1 MRPFVPTAGQNFNFQ
16 DKNRRATSL
25 ARILVVAPNWIGDVL
40 MARPLLARLR
50 EKDPQAQVDLL
61 APEWVAP
68 VARRMPEVDEVI
80 AAPFRHGALQLGE
93 RWQLGRALKARR
105 YDQAVV
111 LPNTWK
117 SALVP
122 FFAGIPERIGYLG
135 EMRYGLLNRI
145 HEKRAS
151 PMREHYARLAGP
163 LENQILVQPHLI
175 VGSAEIDNVL
185 KKFLI
190 EKPYAVLCPGAEYG
204 PAKRWPYF
212 ASLSEKISLQRI
224 LLGSASDTDA
234 AENISG
240 KNLVGKT
247 TLDEAI
253 ALVAGAQFVVTNDS
267 GLMHVAAAL
276 GRPQVALFGSS
287 SPEHTPPQSP
297 AARVLWLHLECSPC
311 YQRVCPLGHFRCMKE
326 LAVDRVLAETRNL

>member
-1 MRPFVPTAGQNFNFQ
+1 
-16 DKNRRATSL
+16 
-25 ARILVVAPNWIGDVL
+25 
-40 MARPLLARLR
+40 MAQPLLARLH
-50 EKDPQAQVDLL
+50 EKNPRAKVDLL

-80 AAPFRHGALQLGE
+80 GAPFRHGALQLGA
-93 RWQLGRALKARR
+93 RWQLGRALRARG

-145 HEKRAS
+145 YEKRDAS
-151 PMREHYARLAGP
+151 MRDHYARLAESP
-163 LENQILVQPHLI
+163 VADLRQPRLR
-175 VGSAEIDNVL
+175 VDSQEIQSVR
-185 KKFLI
+185 KKFDVSG
-190 EKPYAVLCPGAEYG
+190 PYAVLCPGAEYG

-224 LLGSASDTDA
+224 LLGSASDADA

-253 ALVAGAQFVVTNDS
+253 ALVAGAQFVVSNDS

-326 LAVDRVLAETRNL
+326 ITVDRVLAETRNR

>member
-1 MRPFVPTAGQNFNFQ
+1 
-16 DKNRRATSL
+16 
-25 ARILVVAPNWIGDVL
+25 
-40 MARPLLARLR
+40 MAQPLLARLH
-50 EKDPQAQVDLL
+50 EKNPQAKVDLL

-80 AAPFRHGALQLGE
+80 GAPFRHGALQLGA
-93 RWQLGRALKARR
+93 RWQLGRALRARG

-122 FFAGIPERIGYLG
+122 FLAGIPERIGYLG

-145 HEKRAS
+145 YEKRDAS
-151 PMREHYARLAGP
+151 MRDHYARLAESP
-163 LENQILVQPHLI
+163 VADLRQPRLR
-175 VGSAEIDNVL
+175 VDSQEIQSVR
-185 KKFLI
+185 KKFDVSG
-190 EKPYAVLCPGAEYG
+190 PYAVLCPGAEYG

-224 LLGSASDTDA
+224 LLGSASDADA

-253 ALVAGAQFVVTNDS
+253 ALVAGAQFVVSNDS

-326 LAVDRVLAETRNL
+326 ITVDRVLAETRNR

>member
-1 MRPFVPTAGQNFNFQ
+1 VRCFVPTAGQDSNSQ
-16 DKNRRATSL
+16 EKNRRAISL

-40 MARPLLARLR
+40 IAQPLLARLR
-50 EKDPQAQVDLL
+50 EISPETKVDLL

-80 AAPFRHGALQLGE
+80 AAPFRHGALQLGS
-93 RWQLGRALKARR
+93 RWTLGRALKARR
-105 YDQAVV
+105 YDRALV

-117 SALVP
+117 SALIP
-122 FFAGIPERIGYLG
+122 FFAGIPERVGYLG
-135 EMRYGLLNRI
+135 EMRFGLLNRI
-145 HEKRAS
+145 HEKRQS
-151 PMREHYARLAGP
+151 SMREHYARLAGSP
-163 LENQILVQPHLI
+163 DGEPKKPRLRVDAQ
-175 VGSAEIDNVL
+175 EIDDVL
-185 KKFLI
+185 KKFSL

-212 ASLSEKISLQRI
+212 AALSEKITIKTI
-224 LLGSASDTDA
+224 LLGAASDIRA
-234 AENISG
+234 AESIPG

-253 ALVAGAQFVVTNDS
+253 ALIAGARFVVTNDS

-297 AARVLWLHLECSPC
+297 AARVLWLHIECSPC

-326 LAVDRVLAETRNL
+326 LSVDRVLSEVKSL